1 MLGLAQRAGRG
12 MVDIAIARAAQAP
25 VGVEI
30 GLGRRQGNVRGHEY
44 IRICDDSRL
53 RPPAYPKRQAL
64 RWLKATP
71 AGAICAE
78 AACSSCQRLT
88 LGFMPTT
95 QPTPTQA
102 PPLDLGAA
110 IDAAVSAAHTGAAIL
125 QSYAHHRADLVI
137 DHKAR
142 NDLVSQA
149 DREAEAAILES
160 LRERTPEFGIVA
172 EETGGAARGPA
183 TWYIDPLDGT
193 TNFLHGI
200 PHYAV
205 SIALV
210 AHAGTRVAAS
220 GPVAED
226 TPVIGVV
233 YDPSREELFTAVHG
247 IGAWLNGR
255 RIACS
260 RTQSLAD
267 AVLA

>member
-1 MLGLAQRAGRG
+1 MGLDRQHMQPPRARRIGALDPPSRHEIQPHPEDGLAHGESLAAAPAPGQLIAAQEHMLGLAQRAGRG

-44 IRICDDSRL
+44 IRICDDSRS

-64 RWLKATP
+64 RWLKDTP
-71 AGAICAE
+71 AGAICVE
-78 AACSSCQRLT
+78 AAGSSCQRLT

-172 EETGGAARGPA
+172 EETGG
-183 TWYIDPLDGT
+183 
-193 TNFLHGI
+193 
-200 PHYAV
+200 
-205 SIALV
+205 
-210 AHAGTRVAAS
+210 
-220 GPVAED
+220 
-226 TPVIGVV
+226 
-233 YDPSREELFTAVHG
+233 
-247 IGAWLNGR
+247 
-255 RIACS
+255 
-260 RTQSLAD
+260 
-267 AVLA
+267 